1 MNGSFLWQRA
11 RPFMRELTLISIITV
26 IGSAALLAVPWL
38 GGQLLGGLAGDDTI
52 NLAQTLALLVI
63 ALVIMTVLNICVAI
77 LSELASGRILAG
89 LRDEAYTHLQALPVS
104 FHDQNRS
111 GDLLSL
117 MTVEV
122 SGLASFLTSSL
133 ATLPSMLITAL
144 GAMILLFI
152 LDPTMALIVPVL
164 VPVFIIMMRLLARPL
179 RGLARRMRDAN
190 AALIA
195 MGESDLAMLPAIK
208 AFATEE
214 HHRAQYLA
222 AIESARVLRFAHVRL
237 SALIGPVVAL
247 IAALAAIGILVALG
261 SGIASGERSA
271 SELFAF
277 LLYAALLTR
286 PVGALAGFFSQ
297 FQSARG
303 TMARLTEIFAEPA
316 EPGYAR
322 TATIERAHGAI
333 AFRNLRFAYPGRD
346 PVLDDITLTIAPGEI
361 VALTGENGIG
371 KSTLIRL
378 LLGFYVPQS
387 GQILLDGQDIADLQV
402 QALRRQFG
410 YVPQRPLLF
419 NGSVRDNI
427 AFGHPQP
434 QDADIERA
442 ARLSGA
448 WSFIGDLPQG
458 LDTEIG
464 DHGIR
469 LSGGQQQ
476 RIALARALFRDPP
489 IYILDEA
496 TSMYDLDSEAAFV
509 ETCIEALKDRTVIL
523 ITHRPASLALAHRV
537 LEASAN
543 GYRDVTSSS
552 LEVG

>member
-1 MNGSFLWQRA
+1 MNASFLWQRA
-11 RPFMRELTLISIITV
+11 RPFLGELVLISVITL

-52 NLAQTLALLVI
+52 DLGQTLALLVI
-63 ALVIMTVLNICVAI
+63 ALVTMTALNICVAI

-89 LRDEAYTHLQALPVS
+89 LRSEAYTHLQALPVS
-104 FHDQNRS
+104 FHDQHRS

-117 MTVEV
+117 MTAEV
-122 SGLASFLTSSL
+122 SGLAAFLTSSL

-144 GAMILLFI
+144 GAIILLFI

-164 VPVFIIMMRLLARPL
+164 IPVFIIMARLLARPL

-195 MGESDLAMLPAIK
+195 LGESDLSMLPAIK
-208 AFATEE
+208 AFAAEE
-214 HHRAQYLA
+214 HHRARYLD
-222 AIESARVLRFAHVRL
+222 AIETARVLRFVHARL
-237 SALIGPVVAL
+237 SAFIGPVIAL
-247 IAALAAIGILVALG
+247 IAALAAIGILVVLG
-261 SGIASGERSA
+261 NQIESGERSA

-286 PVGALAGFFSQ
+286 PVGALANFYSQ

-303 TMARLTEIFAEPA
+303 TMARLTEIFAEPV
-316 EPGYAR
+316 EPGYSQQGQIAR
-322 TATIERAHGAI
+322 ACGAI
-333 AFRNLRFAYPGRD
+333 AFRNLRFAYPGRGF
-346 PVLDDITLTIAPGEI
+346 VIDDINLTIEPGEI
-361 VALTGENGIG
+361 VALTGENGVG

-378 LLGFYVPQS
+378 LLRFYDPQG
-387 GQILLDGQDIADLQV
+387 GQILLDGHDIADLQV
-402 QALRRQFG
+402 QDLRRQFG

-419 NGSVRDNI
+419 NGSVRANI
-427 AFGHPQP
+427 AFGHPHP
-434 QDADIERA
+434 ESAAIDRA

-469 LSGGQQQ
+469 LSGGQRQ

-509 ETCIEALKDRTVIL
+509 ETCIEALENRTVIL
-523 ITHRPASLALAHRV
+523 ITHRPASLALAQRV
-537 LEASAN
+537 LEASAT
-543 GYRDVTSSS
+543 GYRDVTPAA
-552 LEVG
+552 LAAG

>member
-1 MNGSFLWQRA
+1 MNARFLWQRA
-11 RPFMRELTLISIITV
+11 RPFLRELVLISVISV

-38 GGQLLGGLAGDDTI
+38 GGQLLGGLAGDDKI
-52 NLAQTLALLVI
+52 NLGQTLALLVI
-63 ALVIMTVLNICVAI
+63 ALVIMTALNICVAI
-77 LSELASGRILAG
+77 LSELASGRVLAG
-89 LRDEAYTHLQALPVS
+89 LRSEAYTHLQALPVS

-122 SGLASFLTSSL
+122 SALASFLTSSL
-133 ATLPSMLITAL
+133 ATLPSMLFTAL
-144 GAMILLFI
+144 GALILLFV
-152 LDPTMALIVPVL
+152 LDPIMALIVPVL
-164 VPVFIIMMRLLARPL
+164 IPVFVIMIRLLARPL
-179 RGLARRMRDAN
+179 RALARRMRDAN

-208 AFATEE
+208 AFATED
-214 HHRAQYLA
+214 HHRTRYLA
-222 AIESARVLRFAHVRL
+222 AIENARALRFAHARL
-237 SALIGPVVAL
+237 NAFIGPVIAL
-247 IAALAAIGILVALG
+247 IAALCAIGILVALG
-261 SGIASGERSA
+261 SRIESGARSA

-286 PVGALAGFFSQ
+286 PVGALASFYGQ

-303 TMARLTEIFAEPA
+303 TMARLSEIFAEPLEA
-316 EPGYAR
+316 GYADTGR
-322 TATIERAHGAI
+322 IARVRGAVE
-333 AFRNLRFAYPGRD
+333 FRNLSFAYPGRD
-346 PVLDDITLTIAPGEI
+346 LVLEGINLAIAPGEI

-378 LLGFYVPQS
+378 LLRFYEPES
-387 GQILLDGQDIADLQV
+387 GQILLDGQDIADCQV

-427 AFGHPQP
+427 AFGHSCP
-434 QDADIERA
+434 QDAAIERA

-464 DHGIR
+464 DHGVR

-509 ETCIEALKDRTVIL
+509 ETCIEALKGRTVIL
-523 ITHRPASLALAHRV
+523 ITHRPASLALAHRI
-537 LEASAN
+537 LEASAS
-543 GYRDVTSSS
+543 GYRDVTPAAH
-552 LEVG
+552 ETG

>member
-1 MNGSFLWQRA
+1 MNAGFLWQRA
-11 RPFMRELTLISIITV
+11 RPFLLELVLISVITL
-26 IGSAALLAVPWL
+26 IGSAALLAMPWL

-52 NLAQTLALLVI
+52 DLGQTLALLVI
-63 ALVIMTVLNICVAI
+63 ALVTMTALNICVAI

-89 LRDEAYTHLQALPVS
+89 LRSEAYTHLQALPVS
-104 FHDQNRS
+104 FHDQHRS

-117 MTVEV
+117 MTFEV

-144 GAMILLFI
+144 GAIILLFI
-152 LDPTMALIVPVL
+152 IDPTMALIVPL
-164 VPVFIIMMRLLARPL
+164 LIPVFIIMARLLTRPL

-195 MGESDLAMLPAIK
+195 LGESDLSMLPAIK
-208 AFATEE
+208 AFAAEE
-214 HHRAQYLA
+214 HHRTRYLE
-222 AIESARVLRFAHVRL
+222 AIESARVLRFVHARL
-237 SALIGPVVAL
+237 SAFIGPVIAL

-261 SGIASGERSA
+261 SQIESGERSA

-286 PVGALAGFFSQ
+286 PVGSLANFYSQ
-297 FQSARG
+297 YQSARG
-303 TMARLTEIFAEPA
+303 TMARLTEIFAEPI
-316 EPGYAR
+316 EQGYAQ
-322 TATIERAHGAI
+322 TGAIGRARGAI
-333 AFRNLRFAYPGRD
+333 AFQKLRFSYPGRD
-346 PVLDDITLTIAPGEI
+346 LVLDNIDLTIEPGEI
-361 VALTGENGIG
+361 VALTGENGVG

-378 LLGFYVPQS
+378 LLRFYVPQS
-387 GQILLDGQDIADLQV
+387 GQILLDGQNIADLQV
-402 QALRRQFG
+402 QDLRRQFG

-434 QDADIERA
+434 ESAAIERA
-442 ARLSGA
+442 VRLSGA

-464 DHGIR
+464 DHGVR

-537 LEASAN
+537 LEASPT
-543 GYRDVTSSS
+543 GYRDVTPAV
-552 LEVG
+552 LEAG